1 MLAKLWY
8 NLADAT
14 YHQALTHLS
23 TLILYINILNTTNH
37 QALTHPSVLI
47 FSAS

>member
-1 MLAKLWY
+1 MQWILYFQVFLPNDPKYTWMLAKLWY

-23 TLILYINILNTTNH
+23 ML
-37 QALTHPSVLI
+37 VL
-47 FSAS
+47 STS